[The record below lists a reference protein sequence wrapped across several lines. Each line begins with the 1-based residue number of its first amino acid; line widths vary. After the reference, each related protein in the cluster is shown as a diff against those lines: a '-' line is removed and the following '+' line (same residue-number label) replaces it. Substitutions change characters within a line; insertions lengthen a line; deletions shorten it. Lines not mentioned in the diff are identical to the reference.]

1 MLNED
6 HSSRT
11 ASKKVGRWVGCDRVA
26 ASTSPPGGLDA
37 EQVPMFVSLGWD
49 DNGLAD
55 GMAWALGLARRYH
68 NPDRST
74 LTMTFYVASRFAAVT
89 GALWKRAFDERH
101 EIGNHTESHSEAL
114 QRRDDISVWR
124 SEMEACRSTLVA
136 LGIPESAVVGFR
148 TPFIAHSGATLE
160 AVAEAGFHYDC
171 SLEEGYEDAS
181 GRSYRWPYTLD
192 DGSPGNALLVEL
204 GDKLPIAPRPGL
216 WELPAYAVIV
226 PPDERCEAYGI
237 ASGLRAKLRRA
248 RDYFDPSTGHVTGFD
263 YNLWFEFGMTP
274 AEVAA
279 TLKHTLDQRLL
290 GNRAPFLLG
299 MHSDIYDGSDGIPRR
314 AAIEEF
320 VEYAASKREV
330 RIVSA
335 KTVLDWMRAPTAL

>member
-1 MLNED
+1 
-6 HSSRT
+6 
-11 ASKKVGRWVGCDRVA
+11 
-26 ASTSPPGGLDA
+26 
-37 EQVPMFVSLGWD
+37 MFVSLGWD

-55 GMAWALGLARRYH
+55 GMDWAIDLARRFQ
-68 NPDRST
+68 NPDLSN
-74 LTMTFYVASRFAAVT
+74 LTMTFYATSSFAAVT
-89 GALWKRAFDERH
+89 GALWKRAFDEGH
-101 EIGNHTESHSEAL
+101 EIGNHTESHSEGL
-114 QRRDDISVWR
+114 RQRDDVSVWR
-124 SEMEACRSTLVA
+124 SEIEACRRTLVA
-136 LGIPESAVVGFR
+136 LGVPESAMVGFR
-148 TPFIAHSGATLE
+148 TPFLAHSGATLD

-192 DGSPGNALLVEL
+192 DGCPGNALLVEL
-204 GDKLPIAPRPGL
+204 GDKLPIAPQPGL
-216 WELPAYAVIV
+216 WELPVYAVIV

-237 ASGLRAKLRRA
+237 ASGLRASLHA
-248 RDYFDPSTGHVTGFD
+248 RQDYFDPSTGHVTGID

-279 TLKHTLDQRLL
+279 TLKYTLDQRLL

-299 MHSDIYDGSDGIPRR
+299 MHSDIYAGADGIPRR

-320 VEYAASKREV
+320 VEYAASKRAV

-335 KTVLDWMRAPTAL
+335 ETVLDWMRARTAL